1 MHAASWALCVA
12 TAVNAA
18 KQDAQVREV
27 ADHLLLDLPRQA
39 GTAQHGACV
48 ALCARVSPVVRVCT
62 SRVRLQGVDVLV
74 SLVDASQPGLFGMIL
89 EQVWVPNTQKVSGRL
104 ERKIVCLGMLK
115 VSPRHGTAVLA
126 VGGASPVLG
135 DVAGAS
141 PVPVQMWQGRA
152 QSRCRR
158 GYEGPPR
165 NSCPT
170 ARAPTGSARP
180 AARCAGRSLVR
191 SFACGQML
199 SESAVMLSDGYFP
212 KWGPVLQVSP
222 PPPPPPPRTPHAH
235 AACCSA
241 AGTGIHAVRC

>member
-1 MHAASWALCVA
+1 MQRSKTLKFVKSLIIFFSIFL
-12 TAVNAA
+12 A
-18 KQDAQVREV
+18 KQAR
-27 ADHLLLDLPRQA
+27 HS
-39 GTAQHGACV
+39 TALVSHCAR
-48 ALCARVSPVVRVCT
+48 AFRPLCA
-62 SRVRLQGVDVLV
+62 SRVRLQGVDVVV

-141 PVPVQMWQGRA
+141 PVPVQMWQGRV

-158 GYEGPPR
+158 GNEGPPR

-180 AARCAGRSLVR
+180 AARRAGRSLVR
-191 SFACGQML
+191 SFACEQML

-212 KWGPVLQVSP
+212 KWGPVLQVYARR
-222 PPPPPPPRTPHAH
+222 RTPPH
-235 AACCSA
+235 AAARGCCSA
-241 AGTGIHAVRC
+241 A

>member
-1 MHAASWALCVA
+1 MQRSKTLKFVKSLIIFFSIFL
-12 TAVNAA
+12 A
-18 KQDAQVREV
+18 KQAR
-27 ADHLLLDLPRQA
+27 HS
-39 GTAQHGACV
+39 TALVSHCV
-48 ALCARVSPVVRVCT
+48 CVSPVVCVCA

-141 PVPVQMWQGRA
+141 PVPVQMWQGRV

-158 GYEGPPR
+158 GNEGPPR

-180 AARCAGRSLVR
+180 AARRAGRSLVR
-191 SFACGQML
+191 SFACEQML

-212 KWGPVLQVSP
+212 KWGPVLQVCP
-222 PPPPPPPRTPHAH
+222 PPLRT
-235 AACCSA
+235 
-241 AGTGIHAVRC
+241 RLL